1 MSSGRELIILLAD
14 DDEDDRL
21 MTKEAL
27 EEARL
32 LNELRFVSD
41 GKDLMDYLHHRGQYA
56 DEKRFPLPGL
66 ILLDLNMPNK
76 DGRQALKEIKA
87 DPVLNNIPIIVLTAS
102 KEDKDIIRSYDLG
115 IISYITKPV
124 TFAGLVEVMKSLQQY
139 QLNIVRQ
146 SE

>member
-76 DGRQALKEIKA
+76 DGRQSLKEIKA
-87 DPVLNNIPIIVLTAS
+87 DPVLKNIPIIVLTAS